1 MWTGVV
7 MVGPKAGQRTE
18 CKAKDPDA
26 CRYHKK
32 GSHAELTREM
42 VDRFNEEAVRDLE
55 ATRRADAAARRGKTL
70 KKTGAAALET
80 KDDSG
85 VPSGSLPAGVAELA
99 EELDSAPS
107 GGAAPTGAVSPR
119 VDSRSGA
126 AIKAATSLHG
136 AYDGSAELAGLSV
149 ENAAVRV
156 QAVLA
161 LESTHPEWLGDAE
174 VGPFL
179 CMPGDEV
186 EFRGPNG
193 KTAATI
199 LQPGRRGGELLSS
212 TGEVMIVDG
221 VVAYPGV
228 SFVRLS
234 KPAGMVTGYGGAAV
248 PADRTLK
255 FASSCKRGTEL
266 LVQQPDAQP
275 MEVVL
280 AGDGEF
286 IVKETREVHRLM
298 DLQGAKILN
307 WRRPATYAERR
318 QAMFDSMLRV
328 AVREGEAEAKADNE
342 ARKTAWENRSTAQRM
357 LDRVRGKRLSLRP
370 IPTANSSDERLFAPF
385 ISKHSALASKV
396 GLRLVDGK
404 IALD

>member
-18 CKAKDPDA
+18 CKAKDPDT

-32 GSHAELTREM
+32 GSHAELTRDM

-55 ATRRADAAARRGKTL
+55 ETRRADAAARLGKTL
-70 KKTGAAALET
+70 RKTGAARGAEGEA
-80 KDDSG
+80 G
-85 VPSGSLPAGVAELA
+85 VAAGSLPAGVAELA
-99 EELDSAPS
+99 EELDSEQDGGGDPT
-107 GGAAPTGAVSPR
+107 GAAPG

-136 AYDGSAELAGLSV
+136 AYDGSAELAALAT
-149 ENAAVRV
+149 ENAAALA
-156 QAVLA
+156 QAA
-161 LESTHPEWLGDAE
+161 ATLESTHPEWLVDAE
-174 VGPFL
+174 VGPFV

-199 LQPGRRGGELLSS
+199 LQPGRREGELLSS

-221 VVAYPGV
+221 AVAYPGV

-234 KPAGMVTGYGGAAV
+234 KPAGVVTGYGRATV

-255 FASSCKRGTEL
+255 FASRCKRGTEL
-266 LVQQPDAQP
+266 LVQHPDAQP

-298 DLQGAKILN
+298 DLQGSKILD

-328 AVREGEAEAKADNE
+328 AVREGEAKAKADNE
-342 ARKTAWENRSTAQRM
+342 ARKTAWENRSTAQKM

>member
-18 CKAKDPDA
+18 CKAKDPDT

-42 VDRFNEEAVRDLE
+42 VDRFNEEAVRDLAE
-55 ATRRADAAARRGKTL
+55 TRRIAARCAKTL
-70 KKTGAAALET
+70 KKTSAALWDGDEA
-80 KDDSG
+80 G
-85 VPSGSLPAGVAELA
+85 VSAGSLPADVAELA
-99 EELDSAPS
+99 EELDSEQDEGGDPT
-107 GGAAPTGAVSPR
+107 GAAPGA
-119 VDSRSGA
+119 DSGSGD

-136 AYDGSAELAGLSV
+136 AYDGSAELAALAT
-149 ENAAVRV
+149 ENAAALA
-156 QAVLA
+156 QAA
-161 LESTHPEWLGDAE
+161 TTLESTHPEWLVDAE

-193 KTAATI
+193 KTASTI
-199 LQPGRRGGELLSS
+199 LQPGRREGELLSS

-221 VVAYPGV
+221 AVAYPGV

-234 KPAGMVTGYGGAAV
+234 KPAGVVTGYGRAAV
-248 PADRTLK
+248 PAPRTFE
-255 FASSCKRGTEL
+255 FASRCKRGTEL

-318 QAMFDSMLRV
+318 QAMFDSMLRI

-357 LDRVRGKRLSLRP
+357 LDRVRGKRLSLKP
-370 IPTANSSDERLFAPF
+370 VPTANSSDERLFAPF

>member
-18 CKAKDPDA
+18 CKAKDPDT

-42 VDRFNEEAVRDLE
+42 VDRFNEKAVRDLE
-55 ATRRADAAARRGKTL
+55 KTRRADAAARRGKTL
-70 KKTGAAALET
+70 RKASASLGAEGEAGAAA
-80 KDDSG
+80 
-85 VPSGSLPAGVAELA
+85 GSLPAGVAELA
-99 EELDSAPS
+99 EELDSEPDS
-107 GGAAPTGAVSPR
+107 GSSQTEAAPT
-119 VDSRSGA
+119 VDSRGDVG
-126 AIKAATSLHG
+126 IKAATSLHG
-136 AYDGSAELAGLSV
+136 AYDGTAELAGLST
-149 ENAAVRV
+149 ENAAALA
-156 QAVLA
+156 QAA
-161 LESTHPEWLGDAE
+161 ATLESTHPEWLGDAE
-174 VGPFL
+174 VGPFV

-193 KTAATI
+193 KTAATV
-199 LQPGRRGGELLSS
+199 LRPGRREGELLSS
-212 TGEVMIVDG
+212 TGEIMIVDG

-234 KPAGMVTGYGGAAV
+234 RPAGVITGYGRVTV
-248 PADRTLK
+248 PAPRALK
-255 FASSCKRGTEL
+255 FASRCKRGTEL
-266 LVQQPDAQP
+266 LVQQPDARP
-275 MEVVL
+275 MEVAL

-286 IVKETREVHRLM
+286 IVKETGEVHRLM
-298 DLQGAKILN
+298 DLQGAKILD

-328 AVREGEAEAKADNE
+328 AVREGEAEAIADNE
-342 ARKTAWENRSTAQRM
+342 ARKTAWENRSTVQRM
-357 LDRVRGKRLSLRP
+357 LDRVRGRSLSLKP
-370 IPTANSSDERLFAPF
+370 IPTASSSDERLFAPF

>member
-18 CKAKDPDA
+18 CKAKDPDT

-55 ATRRADAAARRGKTL
+55 ETRRADAAARRGKTL
-70 KKTGAAALET
+70 KKTSAALGDKGEAGAAA
-80 KDDSG
+80 
-85 VPSGSLPAGVAELA
+85 GSLPADVAELA
-99 EELDSAPS
+99 EELDSAPD
-107 GGAAPTGAVSPR
+107 GGGDPTGAASSM
-119 VDSRSGA
+119 DGRSGA

-136 AYDGSAELAGLSV
+136 AYDGTAELASLST
-149 ENAAVRV
+149 ENAAALA
-156 QAVLA
+156 QAA
-161 LESTHPEWLGDAE
+161 DTLESTHSEWLGDAE
-174 VGPFL
+174 VGPIV

-199 LQPGRRGGELLSS
+199 LQPGRREGELLSS

-221 VVAYPGV
+221 AVAYPGV

-234 KPAGMVTGYGGAAV
+234 KPAGMVTGYGRAAL
-248 PADRTLK
+248 PADRTLE
-255 FASSCKRGTEL
+255 FASRCKRGTEL
-266 LVQQPDAQP
+266 LIQQPDAQP
-275 MEVVL
+275 MEVVM

-298 DLQGAKILN
+298 DLQGSKILN

-342 ARKTAWENRSTAQRM
+342 ARKTAWENRSAAQRM
-357 LDRVRGKRLSLRP
+357 LDRVRDKRLSLKP
-370 IPTANSSDERLFAPF
+370 VPTANSSDERLFAPF

>member
-18 CKAKDPDA
+18 CKAKDPDT

-42 VDRFNEEAVRDLE
+42 VDRFNEKAVRDLE
-55 ATRRADAAARRGKTL
+55 KTRRADAAARRGKTL
-70 KKTGAAALET
+70 RKTSAALEAEGGSGAAA
-80 KDDSG
+80 
-85 VPSGSLPAGVAELA
+85 GSLPAGVAELA
-99 EELDSAPS
+99 EELDSEPDS
-107 GGAAPTGAVSPR
+107 GGDPMGAVPS
-119 VDSRSGA
+119 VDSRSGD

-136 AYDGSAELAGLSV
+136 AYDGSAEMAGLSA
-149 ENAAVRV
+149 ENAAALA
-156 QAVLA
+156 QAA
-161 LESTHPEWLGDAE
+161 DKLESTHPEWLGDAE
-174 VGPFL
+174 VGPFI

-193 KTAATI
+193 KTASTI
-199 LQPGRRGGELLSS
+199 LQPGRREGELLSS

-234 KPAGMVTGYGGAAV
+234 KPAGVVTGYGHVTV
-248 PADRTLK
+248 PAPRALK
-255 FASSCKRGTEL
+255 FASRCKRGTVL

-286 IVKETREVHRLM
+286 IVKGTREVHRLM
-298 DLQGAKILN
+298 DLQGAKILD

-328 AVREGEAEAKADNE
+328 AVREGEAEAIADNE

-357 LDRVRGKRLSLRP
+357 LDRVRGRSLSLKP
-370 IPTANSSDERLFAPF
+370 IPTASSSDERLFAPF
-385 ISKHSALASKV
+385 ISKHSTLASKV